1 MVLVDYA
8 SSDDEGAGP
17 SSSGISN
24 LAITP
29 STKVIAAPDVSLEVE
44 YSNLLPKF
52 KQHQLIP
59 P

>member
-44 YSNLLPKF
+44 YSNPIYF
-52 KQHQLIP
+52 PNSNNIS
-59 P
+59 